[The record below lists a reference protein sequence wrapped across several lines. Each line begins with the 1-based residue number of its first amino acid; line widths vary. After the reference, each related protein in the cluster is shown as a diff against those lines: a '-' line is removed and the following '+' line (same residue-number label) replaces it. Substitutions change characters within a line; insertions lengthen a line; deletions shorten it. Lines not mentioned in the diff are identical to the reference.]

1 MIEKIPVL
9 KDVNKLMGLLLGVA
23 EGLIVVWLF
32 FALVTACSRFDWA
45 ASALAD
51 IGGNGFLSFIYDH
64 NLIMST
70 LFKV

>member
-1 MIEKIPVL
+1 MDRVALTKVIEKIPVL

-51 IGGNGFLSFIYDH
+51 IGGNGFLS
-64 NLIMST
+64 LIGRAS
-70 LFKV
+70 